1 MLRFTRIST
10 IYPEALKII
19 KKKITS
25 SKKNDYDKIL
35 KNIFSYKFGESN
47 NITKELS
54 KKNYKCNEIVA
65 NVDFLQQKWKN
76 QFLIKKNNEDVIF
89 QQIRHYRSNI
99 IYFGNYS
106 LLNKK
111 LIFNL
116 RQLNHVK
123 LIIVF
128 HCSPVTPSIKEILK
142 LADLVITC
150 TEGYRKE
157 LQFKIKRKVYKINHA
172 FNLDNFGTTKTKKRK
187 YDITFI
193 GSLFLKSGFHKNRIN
208 LIYELLRNFKNSYI
222 AVNFPIKNF
231 VHLIIYLFNSK
242 LIFSLKK
249 TINLLNKIFYI
260 YFKSKKPI
268 YGKEMLKILGNS
280 KILVN
285 SHIENTKYA
294 GNMRL
299 FEGTAMG
306 CLVLTDEKNGLNE
319 IFRIDKEVITYSSVS
334 NLLFKIKK
342 CLKNPRMLSTIST
355 NGQKKT
361 LKNHNYKNRSKILNN
376 IIIENL

>member
-19 KKKITS
+19 EKKITT

-35 KNIFSYKFGESN
+35 KDIFSYKFGESN

-65 NVDFLQQKWKN
+65 NVDFLQQKWKD
-76 QFLIKKNNEDVIF
+76 QFLTEKNNEDVIF
-89 QQIRHYRSNI
+89 QQISHYRSNI

-116 RQLNHVK
+116 RKLNHVK

-128 HCSPVTPSIKEILK
+128 HCSLITPSIKEILK

-172 FNLDNFGTTKTKKRK
+172 FNLDNPGTTKRKKRK

-231 VHLIIYLFNSK
+231 VHLIIYLFDSK
-242 LIFSLKK
+242 LIFSFKK

-260 YFKSKKPI
+260 YLKSKKPI

-285 SHIENTKYA
+285 SHIENTKHA

-306 CLVLTDEKNGLNE
+306 CLVLTDKKNGLKE
-319 IFRIDKEVITYSSVS
+319 IFCINKEIITYSTVN
-334 NLLFKIKK
+334 NLLFKINK
-342 CLKNPRMLSTIST
+342 CLKNPRMISKIST
-355 NGQKKT
+355 NAQKKT
-361 LKNHNYKNRSKILNN
+361 LKKHTYKNRSKILNN